1 MYPRGREIVLGVAG
15 GISAYKSC
23 ELLRRLQDLGLLVTV
38 LPTRSSLNFV
48 GVATWEALSG
58 REVPVELWNNVH
70 QVPHISIAKSADA
83 IIIAPATADLM
94 AKVAAGLADDL
105 LTNVLLAS
113 DLPTI
118 FVPAM
123 HSEMWLNPATQH
135 NVNILKSRGFIV
147 VEPGSGKL
155 TSGDVGIGRYP
166 EIGEILRALSVAL
179 ELNSDLL
186 GRRVLISAGGTREA
200 IDPVRYIGNHSSGKQ
215 GYALAYAA
223 AIRGAEVTLVAA
235 NSTLPDIEGV
245 KTIHVSSADEML
257 SALRENFATSEI
269 LIMCAAVADV
279 RPTHQ
284 SEKKIGKNDLTTISL
299 VQNPDITKELS
310 FMKGEQIFIGFAAET
325 EVTMEDALDKAL
337 RKMQE
342 KELDIIFCNDVSDGA
357 IFGAESTSGVI
368 VDRSGSREKVS
379 KILKM
384 TLADKLLDLALDKLG

>member
-58 REVPVELWNNVH
+58 REVPVDLWNNVH
-70 QVPHISIAKSADA
+70 QVPHISIAKRADA

-94 AKVAAGLADDL
+94 AKVATGLADDL

-113 DLPTI
+113 DLPTV

-135 NVNILKSRGFIV
+135 NVNILKSRGYIV
-147 VEPGSGKL
+147 VEPASGKL

-166 EIGEILRALSVAL
+166 EIEEILKALRLAL

-223 AIRGAEVTLVAA
+223 AVRGAEVTLVAA
-235 NSTLPDIEGV
+235 NSNLPDIEGV
-245 KTIHVSSADEML
+245 KTIHVSSAQEML
-257 SALRENFATSEI
+257 NALQENFASSEI
-269 LIMCAAVADV
+269 LIMSAAVADV
-279 RPTHQ
+279 RPTHH
-284 SEKKIGKNDLTTISL
+284 SEKKISKKDLTQISL

-310 FMKGEQIFIGFAAET
+310 SMKAGQIFIGFAAET
-325 EVTMEDALDKAL
+325 EATMEEALDKAR

-342 KELDIIFCNDVSDGA
+342 KELDIIFCNDVSNGA
-357 IFGAESTSGVI
+357 IFGAESTSGII
-368 VDRSGSREKVS
+368 VDRNGSSEKVS
-379 KILKM
+379 RVLKL